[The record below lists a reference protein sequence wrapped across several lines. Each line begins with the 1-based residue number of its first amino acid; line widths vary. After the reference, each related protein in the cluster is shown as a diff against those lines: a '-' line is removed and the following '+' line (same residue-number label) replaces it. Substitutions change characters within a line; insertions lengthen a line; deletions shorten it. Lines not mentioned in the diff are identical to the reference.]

1 MYRIYALILCL
12 CLVGCTQKKD
22 IEVSTQKE
30 NFSYEE
36 VSENFSKLQCGDIIN
51 IENSHYISN
60 IAIPGRWKH
69 TLIYLGSL
77 KQVQELLDTSF
88 PYYEKIVK
96 MYKTQKE
103 ILVLDANV
111 GGVQIRTFD
120 QMANLK
126 NESYLKAMTCF
137 RFLKENTFIKDF
149 LKNAFFTFSVK
160 FSANCFINSEYNSF
174 QFSTIITGAIKIPIL
189 YPASFNLFI
198 ASILPFNLEV
208 PNSTLFIICSGLTLI
223 LTVTFP

>member
-1 MYRIYALILCL
+1 VYRIYALILCL

-149 LKNAFFTFSVK
+149 LKNALDYLNYPYDYHNQLLDTLYQVLFWYLEEVCSLKKMNITLSKQTQVFKYRIISPTDLIEELVEKKLVK
-160 FSANCFINSEYNSF
+160 N
-174 QFSTIITGAIKIPIL
+174 
-189 YPASFNLFI
+189 
-198 ASILPFNLEV
+198 V
-208 PNSTLFIICSGLTLI
+208 LI
-223 LTVTFP
+223 LE

>member
-103 ILVLDANV
+103 IL
-111 GGVQIRTFD
+111 
-120 QMANLK
+120 K

-149 LKNAFFTFSVK
+149 LKNALDYLNYPYDYQMDLSSDQELYCSELVVCSLKKMNITLSKQTQVFKYRIISPTDLIEELVEKKLVK
-160 FSANCFINSEYNSF
+160 N
-174 QFSTIITGAIKIPIL
+174 
-189 YPASFNLFI
+189 
-198 ASILPFNLEV
+198 V
-208 PNSTLFIICSGLTLI
+208 LI
-223 LTVTFP
+223 LE

>member
-1 MYRIYALILCL
+1 MFMSCGMY
-12 CLVGCTQKKD
+12 TKKRYRG
-22 IEVSTQKE
+22 INSKGK
-30 NFSYEE
+30 FSYEE

-120 QMANLK
+120 QMA
-126 NESYLKAMTCF
+126 
-137 RFLKENTFIKDF
+137 
-149 LKNAFFTFSVK
+149 K
-160 FSANCFINSEYNSF
+160 F
-174 QFSTIITGAIKIPIL
+174 KK
-189 YPASFNLFI
+189 
-198 ASILPFNLEV
+198 
-208 PNSTLFIICSGLTLI
+208 
-223 LTVTFP
+223 

>member
-36 VSENFSKLQCGDIIN
+36 VSENFPKLQCGDIIN

-77 KQVQELLDTSF
+77 
-88 PYYEKIVK
+88 
-96 MYKTQKE
+96 
-103 ILVLDANV
+103 
-111 GGVQIRTFD
+111 
-120 QMANLK
+120 
-126 NESYLKAMTCF
+126 
-137 RFLKENTFIKDF
+137 
-149 LKNAFFTFSVK
+149 
-160 FSANCFINSEYNSF
+160 
-174 QFSTIITGAIKIPIL
+174 
-189 YPASFNLFI
+189 
-198 ASILPFNLEV
+198 
-208 PNSTLFIICSGLTLI
+208 
-223 LTVTFP
+223 

>member
-88 PYYEKIVK
+88 PYYE
-96 MYKTQKE
+96 
-103 ILVLDANV
+103 NV

-149 LKNAFFTFSVK
+149 LKNALDYLNYPYDYQMDLSNDQELYCSELVVCSLKKMNITLSKQTQVFKYRIISPTDLIEELVEKKLVK
-160 FSANCFINSEYNSF
+160 N
-174 QFSTIITGAIKIPIL
+174 
-189 YPASFNLFI
+189 
-198 ASILPFNLEV
+198 V
-208 PNSTLFIICSGLTLI
+208 LI
-223 LTVTFP
+223 LE

>member
-149 LKNAFFTFSVK
+149 LKNALDYLNYPYDYEMDSTNDQKLYCSELVVWSLRKMNIEFSQNTK
-160 FSANCFINSEYNSF
+160 LF
-174 QFSTIITGAIKIPIL
+174 QYTIISPTDLITDLKRQKMIKK
-189 YPASFNLFI
+189 
-198 ASILPFNLEV
+198 V
-208 PNSTLFIICSGLTLI
+208 LI
-223 LTVTFP
+223 LEQ

>member
-77 KQVQELLDTSF
+77 KQVQELLD
-88 PYYEKIVK
+88 
-96 MYKTQKE
+96 
-103 ILVLDANV
+103 
-111 GGVQIRTFD
+111 

-149 LKNAFFTFSVK
+149 LKNALDYLNYPYDYQMDLSSDQELYCSELVVCSLKKMNITLSKQTQVFKYRIISPTDLIEELVEKKLVK
-160 FSANCFINSEYNSF
+160 N
-174 QFSTIITGAIKIPIL
+174 
-189 YPASFNLFI
+189 
-198 ASILPFNLEV
+198 V
-208 PNSTLFIICSGLTLI
+208 LI
-223 LTVTFP
+223 LE

>member
-69 TLIYLGSL
+69 TLIYLSA
-77 KQVQELLDTSF
+77 
-88 PYYEKIVK
+88 
-96 MYKTQKE
+96 
-103 ILVLDANV
+103 ILHL
-111 GGVQIRTFD
+111 
-120 QMANLK
+120 
-126 NESYLKAMTCF
+126 
-137 RFLKENTFIKDF
+137 IK
-149 LKNAFFTFSVK
+149 K
-160 FSANCFINSEYNSF
+160 
-174 QFSTIITGAIKIPIL
+174 
-189 YPASFNLFI
+189 
-198 ASILPFNLEV
+198 
-208 PNSTLFIICSGLTLI
+208 TLFIFFKISSSSLSCLKLGIYFRDLN
-223 LTVTFP
+223 

>member
-111 GGVQIRTFD
+111 GGYSII
-120 QMANLK
+120 
-126 NESYLKAMTCF
+126 
-137 RFLKENTFIKDF
+137 FL
-149 LKNAFFTFSVK
+149 
-160 FSANCFINSEYNSF
+160 
-174 QFSTIITGAIKIPIL
+174 
-189 YPASFNLFI
+189 
-198 ASILPFNLEV
+198 
-208 PNSTLFIICSGLTLI
+208 
-223 LTVTFP
+223 

>member
-103 ILVLDANV
+103 ILVL
-111 GGVQIRTFD
+111 
-120 QMANLK
+120 K

-149 LKNAFFTFSVK
+149 LKNALDYLNYPYDYQMDLSSDQELYCSELVVCSLKKMNITLSKQTQVFKYRIISPTDLIEELVEKKLVK
-160 FSANCFINSEYNSF
+160 N
-174 QFSTIITGAIKIPIL
+174 
-189 YPASFNLFI
+189 
-198 ASILPFNLEV
+198 V
-208 PNSTLFIICSGLTLI
+208 LI
-223 LTVTFP
+223 LE

>member
-1 MYRIYALILCL
+1 MFMSCGMY
-12 CLVGCTQKKD
+12 TKKD

-96 MYKTQKE
+96 MYKNAKG
-103 ILVLDANV
+103 N
-111 GGVQIRTFD
+111 
-120 QMANLK
+120 
-126 NESYLKAMTCF
+126 TCF
-137 RFLKENTFIKDF
+137 RCKCWRCTDTYL
-149 LKNAFFTFSVK
+149 
-160 FSANCFINSEYNSF
+160 
-174 QFSTIITGAIKIPIL
+174 
-189 YPASFNLFI
+189 
-198 ASILPFNLEV
+198 
-208 PNSTLFIICSGLTLI
+208 
-223 LTVTFP
+223 

>member
-77 KQVQELLDTSF
+77 NQVQNLLDTSF
-88 PYYEKIVK
+88 PYYEKIMK

-149 LKNAFFTFSVK
+149 LKNALDYLNYPYDYQMDLSSDQELYCSELVVCSLKKMNITLSKQTQVFKYRIISPTDLIEELVEKKLVK
-160 FSANCFINSEYNSF
+160 
-174 QFSTIITGAIKIPIL
+174 K
-189 YPASFNLFI
+189 
-198 ASILPFNLEV
+198 V
-208 PNSTLFIICSGLTLI
+208 LI
-223 LTVTFP
+223 LE

>member
-36 VSENFSKLQCGDIIN
+36 VSKNFSKLQCGDIIN

-137 RFLKENTFIKDF
+137 RFFKRK
-149 LKNAFFTFSVK
+149 
-160 FSANCFINSEYNSF
+160 Y
-174 QFSTIITGAIKIPIL
+174 
-189 YPASFNLFI
+189 LF
-198 ASILPFNLEV
+198 
-208 PNSTLFIICSGLTLI
+208 
-223 LTVTFP
+223 

>member
-36 VSENFSKLQCGDIIN
+36 VSKNFSKLQCGDIIN

-88 PYYEKIVK
+88 PCSSK
-96 MYKTQKE
+96 
-103 ILVLDANV
+103 
-111 GGVQIRTFD
+111 
-120 QMANLK
+120 
-126 NESYLKAMTCF
+126 
-137 RFLKENTFIKDF
+137 
-149 LKNAFFTFSVK
+149 
-160 FSANCFINSEYNSF
+160 
-174 QFSTIITGAIKIPIL
+174 STIKC
-189 YPASFNLFI
+189 F
-198 ASILPFNLEV
+198 SIL
-208 PNSTLFIICSGLTLI
+208 
-223 LTVTFP
+223 

>member
-1 MYRIYALILCL
+1 MYKIYTLVLCL

-36 VSENFSKLQCGDIIN
+36 VSKNFSKLQCGDIVN

-77 KQVQELLDTSF
+77 RQVQECIDASF
-88 PYYEKIVK
+88 PYYKKIME
-96 MYKTQKE
+96 MYKTQNE

-111 GGVQIRTFD
+111 GGVQLRTFD

-137 RFLKENTFIKDF
+137 RFSKGNDFIKEF
-149 LKNAFFTFSVK
+149 LKNALDYLNYPYDYQMDLSSDQALYCSELVACSLKKMNITISKQTQVFKYHIISPTDLINDLVEQNLVK
-160 FSANCFINSEYNSF
+160 N
-174 QFSTIITGAIKIPIL
+174 
-189 YPASFNLFI
+189 
-198 ASILPFNLEV
+198 V
-208 PNSTLFIICSGLTLI
+208 LI
-223 LTVTFP
+223 LE